1 MTSRFTIA
9 VHALGMLA
17 CEGAR
22 RSGKGL
28 TSEEIARSANTNPVV
43 VRRVFGDLRR
53 AGLVETRR
61 GAGGGVVLA
70 RPASKITLRSVW
82 EAIEEQERLFAG
94 HPAGPNP
101 RCPVGLAMAGY
112 LEDLYGHAQELIK
125 RSLGDVTLSKLQ
137 RDVDDRVAQ
146 ARTGVH

>member
-22 RSGKGL
+22 CPGKGL

-43 VRRVFGDLRR
+43 VRRVFADLRR

-70 RPASKITLRSVW
+70 RPASQITLRSVW
-82 EAIEEQERLFAG
+82 EALEEQEQLFTG

-101 RCPVGLAMAGY
+101 RCPVGLALAGY
-112 LEDLYGHAQELIK
+112 LHDLYGQAQEQLK
-125 RSLGDVTLSKLQ
+125 RSLGNVTLAKLQ
-137 RDVDDRVAQ
+137 RDIDGRVAHSST
-146 ARTGVH
+146 RTG